1 MHRVLDQV
9 DWEREGKDAVELLR
23 ALLRFDTTNPPGD
36 EADCAEFLAAHL
48 RDAGVEPQLLA
59 PAPGRANLVV
69 RLRGD
74 GSAAPLLL
82 NGHLDVVAAEADRWR
97 HPPFA
102 GEVHQG
108 AIWGRGAVDMKHMV
122 AMSAIVIGLLARLGA
137 PLRRDLILAAVADEE
152 AGCAM
157 GSAWLVEHHPDKVR
171 AEYALGEVGGATV
184 WVGGRPIYPIQ
195 VAEKGICW
203 LRATARGATGHGSI
217 PRDDNA
223 VVRLAEFLAL
233 VGRRRLPLHPSP
245 EVRRFLEALAAT
257 QGRPAQAVLPLLLR
271 PRLSELLLDRVIRD
285 RGAAR
290 TIAAV
295 LRNTVTPT
303 VVHAGHKTN
312 VIPGRA
318 EAELDGRIAVG
329 SSEAELLAELRALA
343 GDDIELE
350 LVLPSHPPTSS
361 PADGE
366 LLGILGE
373 VVAAHHP
380 GAVAVPSVTPGFTD
394 AKYWSKLGTACYG
407 FSPVR
412 LERGDGDYAALF
424 HGDDERV
431 PVAGLHAGLRML
443 ADAVARCC
451 VRP

>member
-1 MHRVLDQV
+1 
-9 DWEREGKDAVELLR
+9 
-23 ALLRFDTTNPPGD
+23 
-36 EADCAEFLAAHL
+36 
-48 RDAGVEPQLLA
+48 
-59 PAPGRANLVV
+59 
-69 RLRGD
+69 
-74 GSAAPLLL
+74 
-82 NGHLDVVAAEADRWR
+82 
-97 HPPFA
+97 
-102 GEVHQG
+102 
-108 AIWGRGAVDMKHMV
+108 
-122 AMSAIVIGLLARLGA
+122 
-137 PLRRDLILAAVADEE
+137 
-152 AGCAM
+152 
-157 GSAWLVEHHPDKVR
+157 
-171 AEYALGEVGGATV
+171 
-184 WVGGRPIYPIQ
+184 
-195 VAEKGICW
+195 
-203 LRATARGATGHGSI
+203 
-217 PRDDNA
+217 
-223 VVRLAEFLAL
+223 
-233 VGRRRLPLHPSP
+233 
-245 EVRRFLEALAAT
+245 
-257 QGRPAQAVLPLLLR
+257 
-271 PRLSELLLDRVIRD
+271 
-285 RGAAR
+285 
-290 TIAAV
+290 
-295 LRNTVTPT
+295 
-303 VVHAGHKTN
+303 